1 MIPLVRAPPSLK
13 RLTNRTFTP
22 DFYNYPQYGIDFLI
36 SGATH
41 TVRKI
46 ILHTNIVGL
55 ITTDIVYGLNVDPTN
70 SLAHLC
76 STDTNDAHG
85 RSRGC
90 QRTTR
95 MVGIHPSCPPT
106 LSQVSLD
113 SPPSVKFTERV
124 RYILLYIV
132 MFPQLWCV

>member
-1 MIPLVRAPPSLK
+1 MIPLVRAPPSLEH
-13 RLTNRTFTP
+13 LTDRTPIP

-46 ILHTNIVGL
+46 ILHTNIVGF
-55 ITTDIVYGLNVDPTN
+55 ITTDVFCGLSVDATN

-76 STDTNDAHG
+76 STDTNGAHG

-90 QRTTR
+90 QRTMK
-95 MVGIHPSCPPT
+95 MVGTSPSCPPAP
-106 LSQVSLD
+106 SPSFLD
-113 SPPSVKFTERV
+113 FPPSVKFTERV
-124 RYILLYIV
+124 R
-132 MFPQLWCV
+132 